1 MKQAN
6 QQKGFTIIE
15 VVLVLAIAALI
26 FLVVFLA
33 VPALQRSQRD
43 TQRRSDLGRFH
54 TAIVNWAGNR
64 QGKIPETAGGAAATN
79 VVNENWVRKYVMA
92 DGKDKFEDP
101 RGNMNGGSPRG
112 NYNVSA
118 GVGALSPPVF
128 SPTDNTMYYRTQ
140 ALCDADTGGA
150 TATGATVRTFAVLVP
165 LESGDVAC
173 QDNR

>member
-64 QGKIPETAGGAAATN
+64 QGQIPLPTGGAADPK
-79 VVNENWVRKYVMA
+79 VVNNNWVQKYVKA
-92 DGKDKFEDP
+92 NGSDKFEDP
-101 RGNMNGGSPRG
+101 RGGDYGIDA
-112 NYNVSA
+112 SA
-118 GVGALSPPVF
+118 VPKAMSYTDGANKVGYRPGQQCDEG
-128 SPTDNTMYYRTQ
+128 TDRTV
-140 ALCDADTGGA
+140 AAAG
-150 TATGATVRTFAVLVP
+150 RSFAVLVP